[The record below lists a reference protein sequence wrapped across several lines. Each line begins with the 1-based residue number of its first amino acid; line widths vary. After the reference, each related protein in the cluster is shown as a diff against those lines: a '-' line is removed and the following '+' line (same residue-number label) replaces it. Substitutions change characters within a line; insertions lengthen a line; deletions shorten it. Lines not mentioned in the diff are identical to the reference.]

1 MKRVALSLI
10 FVFLMLV
17 PCALAQEAKGLLI
30 DDFEGAITGGPE
42 GTIDFGFGNGSVM
55 NVTASTDIKNT
66 GNQSIKAEYDAISGG
81 YVWIARGYGL
91 DVKGAACWLV
101 KPEDIDWTKYNA
113 VSFYM
118 YGQDSQGLVA
128 VDLKDAGGE
137 MWRCMINDDFTG
149 WKQIVC
155 PFDKFTARTDWQ
167 PQTADGNGALDFPL
181 KSFQFEPLP
190 ESKGILYF
198 DTVELI
204 NK

>member
-1 MKRVALSLI
+1 MKKLTLCLI
-10 FVFLMLV
+10 FAFLML
-17 PCALAQEAKGLLI
+17 ASYARAQESKALLI

-42 GTIDFGFGNGSVM
+42 GTIDFGSGNGSSV

-66 GNQSIKAEYDAISGG
+66 GSQSIKAEYDAVSGG
-81 YVWIARGYGL
+81 YIFIARGYGL

-101 KPEDIDWTKYNA
+101 KNEDIDWAKYKA
-113 VSFYM
+113 ISFYM
-118 YGQDSQGLVA
+118 YGQDSKGTVA

-137 MWRCMINDDFTG
+137 MWRLIINDDFTG

-155 PFDKFTARTDWQ
+155 SFDQFAARTDWQ
-167 PQTADGNGALDFPL
+167 PQTADGNGVLDFPV

-190 ESKGILYF
+190 AAKGVLYF

-204 NK
+204 SK